1 MCKPSIATRTNFQ
14 SIRETLAKHSA
25 VSCSEMAFF
34 CFFEEKNG
42 FFVLAPSY
50 RGRRPAVSVLFFANV
65 SIESNFSW
73 RKSKRSFSLLALG
86 W

>member
-34 CFFEEKNG
+34 FVFSEEKNY
-42 FFVLAPSY
+42 FLVLTP
-50 RGRRPAVSVLFFANV
+50 GRRPAVSVFFFANV
-65 SIESNFSW
+65 
-73 RKSKRSFSLLALG
+73 
-86 W
+86 